1 MYLYP
6 LVTAI
11 ILVIQL
17 LEKEIAMSIGE
28 RIKAKRKQS
37 KLTQTEL
44 GKLVNVS
51 SQVISNWERG
61 YSEPN
66 HDDVARL
73 AIELDCSTEY
83 LHGISSGKPPSR
95 DILVAGKEIS
105 LSIEELEL
113 FNELKKHPVMF
124 HDLTSDPEKSVKE
137 LLQYFKMKKM
147 FLEDDSE
154 EYGDGFGDL
163 KD

>member
-1 MYLYP
+1 
-6 LVTAI
+6 
-11 ILVIQL
+11 
-17 LEKEIAMSIGE
+17 MSIGE

-61 YSEPN
+61 YSDPN

-73 AIELDCSTEY
+73 AVELDCSTEY
-83 LHGISSGKPPSR
+83 LHGISGDKLSSK
-95 DILVAGKEIS
+95 DVLVAGQEIN
-105 LSIEELEL
+105 LTTEELQL

-124 HDLTSDPEKSVKE
+124 HDLASDPEKKVKE
-137 LLQYFKMKKM
+137 LLKMYKMKKM
-147 FLEDDSE
+147 FLEDDE
-154 EYGDGFGDL
+154 EQGDGFGDL
-163 KD
+163 ED

>member
-1 MYLYP
+1 
-6 LVTAI
+6 
-11 ILVIQL
+11 
-17 LEKEIAMSIGE
+17 MSIGE

-61 YSEPN
+61 YSEPS

-83 LHGISSGKPPSR
+83 LHGISSGNKSKK
-95 DILVAGKEIS
+95 DIMVAGKDIN
-105 LSIEELEL
+105 LTTEELKL

-124 HDLTSDPEKSVKE
+124 HDLASDPEKKVKE
-137 LLQYFKMKKM
+137 LLKMYKMKKM
-147 FLEDDSE
+147 FLEDNE
-154 EYGDGFGDL
+154 EQGNGFGDL
-163 KD
+163 ED